1 VLSSFAAGAG
11 SASLLASSKSCAS
24 CSKEEFRD
32 PPNATVYRFR
42 FRGVGDVELDLRA
55 GAAGRGKV
63 RLELED
69 CCLPALRDVLDV
81 ELCVEAD
88 IGGRIEAG

>member
-1 VLSSFAAGAG
+1 
-11 SASLLASSKSCAS
+11 
-24 CSKEEFRD
+24 
-32 PPNATVYRFR
+32 
-42 FRGVGDVELDLRA
+42 VGDVEPDLRA

-63 RLELED
+63 GLELED

-88 IGGRIEAG
+88 LGGRIEAGEETKAGLRPFPFIGGGDPGGVMPSPDA